1 MLLFGV
7 AVKCDAFNAAIINMS
22 FYEIDGVRPV
32 VDPSSYVHPTAS
44 VIGHVVIGKNCYIG
58 PHASLRGDFGQIIL
72 EDGVNFQDGCIAHCF
87 PGGVTR
93 VRTNGHISHGAV
105 LHGCDIGENCMVG
118 IQTVVMD
125 NAKIGKEC
133 MVAALSYIK
142 PNFEAPA
149 RSIIA
154 GSPATVKKQASDQQ
168 IKWKT
173 VGTGIYQHLTQ
184 RCLESLH
191 QCEALESESEQQKD
205 AKLNVKNFKPM
216 K

>member
-1 MLLFGV
+1 
-7 AVKCDAFNAAIINMS
+7 MS
-22 FYEIDGVRPV
+22 FYAIDGVRPV
-32 VDPSSYVHPTAS
+32 VDPSSFVHPTAS
-44 VIGHVVIGKNCYIG
+44 IIGHVVIGKNCYIG
-58 PHASLRGDFGQIIL
+58 PHASLRGDFGKIVL

-87 PGGVTR
+87 PGGETR

-105 LHGCDIGENCMVG
+105 LHGCDIGENSMIG
-118 IQTVVMD
+118 IQTVIMD

-142 PNFEAPA
+142 PKFEAPP

-154 GSPATVKKQASDQQ
+154 GSPAEIKKPVTEQQ

-173 VGTGIYQHLTQ
+173 EGTAVYHHLAQRSLATLQ
-184 RCLESLH
+184 RCEPLTIESKQAELDV
-191 QCEALESESEQQKD
+191 L
-205 AKLNVKNFKPM
+205 NFKPL

>member
-1 MLLFGV
+1 
-7 AVKCDAFNAAIINMS
+7 MS

-32 VDPSSYVHPTAS
+32 VDPSSFVHPSAS
-44 VIGHVVIGKNCYIG
+44 VIGHVVIGKHCYIG

-93 VRTNGHISHGAV
+93 VRKNGHISHGAV
-105 LHGCDIGENCMVG
+105 LHGCDIGENSMVG

-125 NAKIGKEC
+125 NAKIGAEC
-133 MVAALSYIK
+133 MIAALSYIK

-154 GSPATVKKQASDQQ
+154 GSPAEIKKEVTDKQ
-168 IKWKT
+168 IGWKT
-173 VGTGIYQHLTQ
+173 DGTAVYQHLAQ
-184 RCLESLH
+184 RCLETLLP
-191 QCEALESESEQQKD
+191 CEPLESDRDQSPQ
-205 AKLNVKNFKPM
+205 ASLNIKNFKPL

>member
-1 MLLFGV
+1 MN
-7 AVKCDAFNAAIINMS
+7 C
-22 FYEIDGVRPV
+22 YEIDGVRPV
-32 VDPSSYVHPTAS
+32 IDPSTFVHPTAS

-58 PHASLRGDFGQIIL
+58 PHASLRGDFGKIIL
-72 EDGVNFQDGCIAHCF
+72 EDGVNFQDGCIAHGF
-87 PGGVTR
+87 PEGTTI

-118 IQTVVMD
+118 IQTVIMD

-133 MVAALSYIK
+133 MIAALSYIK

-154 GSPATVKKQASDQQ
+154 GSPATVKKQVSDEQ

-173 VGTGIYQHLTQ
+173 VGTGVYQNLTK
-184 RCLESLH
+184 RCLETFKP
-191 QCEALESESEQQKD
+191 CEALTDEAQQDEK
-205 AKLNVKNFKPM
+205 AKLRVKDFKPL

>member
-1 MLLFGV
+1 M
-7 AVKCDAFNAAIINMS
+7 
-22 FYEIDGVRPV
+22 
-32 VDPSSYVHPTAS
+32 
-44 VIGHVVIGKNCYIG
+44 IGHVVIGKHCYIG

-93 VRTNGHISHGAV
+93 VRKNGHISHGAV
-105 LHGCDIGENCMVG
+105 LHGCDIGENSMVG

-125 NAKIGKEC
+125 NAKIGAEC
-133 MVAALSYIK
+133 MIAALSYIK

-154 GSPATVKKQASDQQ
+154 GSPAEIKKEVTDKQ
-168 IKWKT
+168 IGWKT
-173 VGTGIYQHLTQ
+173 DGTAVYQHLAQ
-184 RCLESLH
+184 RCLETLLPCEPLVSDKDQTPQTSL
-191 QCEALESESEQQKD
+191 
-205 AKLNVKNFKPM
+205 NIKNFKPL

>member
-1 MLLFGV
+1 
-7 AVKCDAFNAAIINMS
+7 MS

-32 VDPSSYVHPTAS
+32 VHPSSFVHPTAS

-58 PHASLRGDFGQIIL
+58 PHASLRGDFGKIVL

-87 PGGVTR
+87 PGGETR
-93 VRTNGHISHGAV
+93 VRKNGHISHGAV
-105 LHGCDIGENCMVG
+105 LHGCDIDENSMVG

-133 MVAALSYIK
+133 MIAALSYIK
-142 PNFEAPA
+142 PQFEAPP

-154 GSPATVKKQASDQQ
+154 GSPAEIKKEVTDQQ
-168 IKWKT
+168 MQWKT
-173 VGTGIYQHLTQ
+173 EGTGVYQHLTK

-191 QCEALESESEQQKD
+191 QCEALESEDEQTPGAELSTK
-205 AKLNVKNFKPM
+205 AFKPM

>member
-1 MLLFGV
+1 
-7 AVKCDAFNAAIINMS
+7 MS

-32 VDPSSYVHPTAS
+32 VDPSSFVHPTAS

-87 PGGVTR
+87 PGGETR
-93 VRTNGHISHGAV
+93 VRNNGHISHGAV
-105 LHGCDIGENCMVG
+105 LHGCDIGENTMVG

-133 MVAALSYIK
+133 MIAALSYIK

-154 GSPATVKKQASDQQ
+154 GSPAEIKKPVTDKQMG
-168 IKWKT
+168 WKT
-173 VGTGIYQHLTQ
+173 EGTAVYQHLAQ
-184 RCLESLH
+184 RCLETMH
-191 QCEALESESEQQKD
+191 QCEALEPNSEQYQN
-205 AKLNVKNFKPM
+205 AQLNIKSFKPL

>member
-1 MLLFGV
+1 
-7 AVKCDAFNAAIINMS
+7 MS

-32 VDPSSYVHPTAS
+32 VDPTSFVHPTAS
-44 VIGHVVIGKNCYIG
+44 VIGDVVIGKHCYIG
-58 PHASLRGDFGQIIL
+58 PHASLRGDFGKIVL

-87 PGGVTR
+87 PGGETR
-93 VRTNGHISHGAV
+93 VRKNGHISHGAV
-105 LHGCDIGENCMVG
+105 LHGCDIGENSMVG

-133 MVAALSYIK
+133 MIAALSYIK

-154 GSPATVKKQASDQQ
+154 GSPASIKKPVTDQQ
-168 IKWKT
+168 MNWKT
-173 VGTGIYQHLTQ
+173 EGTAVYQHLAQ
-184 RCLESLH
+184 RCLDTLH
-191 QCEALESESEQQKD
+191 QCEPLESADDQYPAAQ
-205 AKLNVKNFKPM
+205 LNIKSFKPL

>member
-1 MLLFGV
+1 
-7 AVKCDAFNAAIINMS
+7 MS
-22 FYEIDGVRPV
+22 CYEIDGVKPV
-32 VDPSSYVHPTAS
+32 IDPSSFIHPSASIIGCVH
-44 VIGHVVIGKNCYIG
+44 IGKNCYIG
-58 PHASLRGDFGQIIL
+58 PHASLRGDFGKIVL

-87 PGGVTR
+87 PGGETR
-93 VRTNGHISHGAV
+93 VRKNGHISHGAV
-105 LHGCDIGENCMVG
+105 LHGCDIGENSMVG

-133 MVAALSYIK
+133 MIAALSYIK

-154 GSPATVKKQASDQQ
+154 GSPATIKKEVTDQQ

-173 VGTGIYQHLTQ
+173 EGTAVYHHLAQ
-184 RCLESLH
+184 RCLATLH
-191 QCEALESESEQQKD
+191 ECEASEPENEQNNKN
-205 AKLNVKNFKPM
+205 KLNIKKFKPL